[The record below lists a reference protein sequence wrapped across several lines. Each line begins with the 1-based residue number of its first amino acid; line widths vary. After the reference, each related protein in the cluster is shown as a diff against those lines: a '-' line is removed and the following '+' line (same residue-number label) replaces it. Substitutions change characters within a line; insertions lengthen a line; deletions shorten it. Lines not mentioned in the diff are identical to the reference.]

1 MKSNQI
7 LNIFWSQPAG
17 FADGQDM
24 EWRRRC
30 ERRVRVLARAVGR
43 MELLLMR
50 QECLPGVGFFVFKFE
65 KPMWVPRGD
74 VEGSIGYVMWILGK
88 IWTNIKMFIIYHST
102 VLLIIFLTS
111 DHTWHLTN
119 VCSCWSYVC
128 LCICTVDPWTAPVS
142 TVLVHLYVSFFQYVC
157 TTVCGW
163 LNLWMQNL
171 EYGGP
176 VVVIHEFYLHRVSM
190 PLTLSSSSVN
200 CNI

>member
-1 MKSNQI
+1 
-7 LNIFWSQPAG
+7 
-17 FADGQDM
+17 M

-50 QECLPGVGFFVFKFE
+50 QECLQGVGFFVFKFE

-74 VEGSIGYVMWILGK
+74 VEGSIGYVMCILGK

-111 DHTWHLTN
+111 DRTWHLTN

-142 TVLVHLYVSFFQYVC
+142 TVLVHLYVSFFNMYVLQSVAGWICGCRTLNMEGRWYLYMNFTC
-157 TTVCGW
+157 T
-163 LNLWMQNL
+163 
-171 EYGGP
+171 
-176 VVVIHEFYLHRVSM
+176 VSM